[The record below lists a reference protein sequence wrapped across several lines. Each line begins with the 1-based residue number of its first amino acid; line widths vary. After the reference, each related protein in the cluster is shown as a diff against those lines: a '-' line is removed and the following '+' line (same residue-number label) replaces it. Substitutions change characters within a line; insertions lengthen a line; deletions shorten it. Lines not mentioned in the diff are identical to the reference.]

1 MLKSSNYSNAYIL
14 VNGTITVAP
23 QAGNNP
29 NNGDKKGVFKN
40 WAPVAG
46 YISEIKNTQIDNAES
61 YLIIILLIS
70 LKEGECF
77 NLNHN
82 QSSRH
87 LGCLR
92 YFI

>member
-1 MLKSSNYSNAYIL
+1 MLKSSNYSDAYLL

-29 NNGDKKGVFKN
+29 NNDDKKVVFKN
-40 WAPVAG
+40 WAPVTG

-70 LKEGECF
+70 
-77 NLNHN
+77 
-82 QSSRH
+82 
-87 LGCLR
+87 
-92 YFI
+92 

>member
-29 NNGDKKGVFKN
+29 NNDDKKVVFKN
-40 WAPVAG
+40 WTPVTG

-70 LKEGECF
+70 QKEGECF

>member
-1 MLKSSNYSNAYIL
+1 MLKSSNYSDAYIL

-29 NNGDKKGVFKN
+29 NNDDKKVVFEN
-40 WAPVAG
+40 WAPVTG

-70 LKEGECF
+70 QKEGECF

>member
-1 MLKSSNYSNAYIL
+1 MLKSSNYSDAYIL

-29 NNGDKKGVFKN
+29 NNDDKKVVFKN
-40 WAPVAG
+40 WAPVTG

>member
-1 MLKSSNYSNAYIL
+1 MLKSSNYSDAYIL

-29 NNGDKKGVFKN
+29 NNDDKKVVFKN
-40 WAPVAG
+40 WAPVTG

-70 LKEGECF
+70 QEEGEC
-77 NLNHN
+77 
-82 QSSRH
+82 
-87 LGCLR
+87 LGCLL

>member
-1 MLKSSNYSNAYIL
+1 MYNTNNQIKFKNSMLKSSNYSDAYIL

-29 NNGDKKGVFKN
+29 NNDDKKVVFKN
-40 WAPVAG
+40 WAPVTG

-70 LKEGECF
+70 
-77 NLNHN
+77 
-82 QSSRH
+82 
-87 LGCLR
+87 
-92 YFI
+92 